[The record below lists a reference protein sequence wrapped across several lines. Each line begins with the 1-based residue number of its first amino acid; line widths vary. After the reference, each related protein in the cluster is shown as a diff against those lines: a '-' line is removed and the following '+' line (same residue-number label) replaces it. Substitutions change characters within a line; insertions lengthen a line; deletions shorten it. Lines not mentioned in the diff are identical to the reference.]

1 MTQRVLIWVQHL
13 LGMGHFMRAK
23 LVAEALADGGFEVML
38 LSGGPLPADAT
49 VRGVHLVRLPAVRAK
64 DILFDEL
71 VDDAGQAPSPA
82 LMDARRAAVLRSLDT
97 FAPDCVI
104 TETFPFGRR
113 LLQAE
118 LTALVENVKT
128 SSRRVK
134 LVSSVRD
141 VVQRPRKAN
150 RAEDMTAYA
159 AQNYDAIL
167 VHSDPAVIEAEVTF
181 PEMSLVRPLFRYTG
195 YVCRGVRAEMPAR
208 QEVLVS
214 AGGGAVGQRLI
225 PIVEAARQYSVL
237 RDRPWTIVM
246 GPLSEGAMSSSDG
259 VTRVRSLPDFPMR
272 LAHAAVSVSQAGYNT
287 LTEALIARTPSVV
300 VPFETDREQEQIT
313 RARGFAARGLV
324 ELVREA
330 DLTPQLLAQAID
342 RAHATGMAD
351 HAINLDGQQGTVSAV
366 RDILAS

>member
-23 LVAEALADGGFEVML
+23 LVAEALADAGFEVML
-38 LSGGPLPADAT
+38 LSGGPLPADTA

-82 LMDARRAAVLRSLDT
+82 FMDARRAAVLAAFER

-118 LTALVENVKT
+118 LIALVEQVKLA
-128 SSRRVK
+128 SRRIK

-150 RAEDMTAYA
+150 RADAMVAYA
-159 AQNYDAIL
+159 RQNYDAIL
-167 VHSDPAVIEAEVTF
+167 VHSDPSVIEAEASF
-181 PEMSLVRPLFRYTG
+181 PEMAQVRPLLLYTG
-195 YVCRGVRAEMPAR
+195 YVCRGVRAREPAR
-208 QEVLVS
+208 DEVLVS

-225 PIVEAARQYSVL
+225 PIVEEARQFSVL
-237 RDRPWTIVM
+237 KDRPWTIVM
-246 GPLSEGAMSSSDG
+246 GPLSEGALSSSGG
-259 VTRVRSLPDFPMR
+259 VTRVRSLPNFPAR
-272 LAHAAVSVSQAGYNT
+272 LANAAVSVSQAGYNT

-324 ELVREA
+324 ELVREE
-330 DLTPQLLAQAID
+330 DLSPIMLAQAID

-351 HAINLDGQQGTVSAV
+351 HSINLDGQSGSVSAL
-366 RDILAS
+366 REILAP